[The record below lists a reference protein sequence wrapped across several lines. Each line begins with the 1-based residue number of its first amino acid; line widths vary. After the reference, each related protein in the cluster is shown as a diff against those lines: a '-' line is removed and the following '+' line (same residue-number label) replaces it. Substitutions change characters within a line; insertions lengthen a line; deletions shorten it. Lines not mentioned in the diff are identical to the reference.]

1 VTAEDLERYL
11 CIHAFHGKSDGV
23 QRLGVEVEMLPLTAD
38 GRMSSVEG
46 SGGTAELL
54 RRHGETLGWRER
66 VSTKGAPVFEAPGLG
81 TFTFEP
87 GGQLEF
93 ATLPA
98 TSGSAVLDVLDD
110 VIPALEAAALA
121 CGICL
126 HHVGIDPVNPIET
139 AVMQIQAERYMRMD
153 AHFGT
158 IGPFGAR
165 MMRQTA
171 AYQLNLDLGEDP
183 LRRWR
188 LLNALAPYALAIFA
202 NSPRYAG
209 RDTGHRSYRAHVWRT
224 LDSARTG
231 VFDACTVEEY
241 LQFALDAPAV
251 LMAGPNGAARP
262 FGELLGTRAAQPG
275 AWSEHLSTLFPEV
288 RPKGYLEVRSIDAV
302 PPPLYP
308 APLVLLSGLT
318 YDPESCACAEAIAG
332 TPDLDLLVRAGRDAL
347 ADPAIG
353 RVAVELAELALDGCA
368 RLGSNFLEPRHLARA
383 TDFFEHY
390 TFRGRTPADDQVA
403 NDNTAGMVAI

>member
-1 VTAEDLERYL
+1 MTAEDLERYL
-11 CIHAFHGKSDGV
+11 CLHAFHGKSDGV
-23 QRLGVEVEMLPLTAD
+23 QRVGVEVEMLPLTAA
-38 GRMSSVEG
+38 GGMCAVEG

-54 RRHGETLGWRER
+54 RGHGDPIGWRER

-98 TSGSAVLDVLDD
+98 TSGSAVLDALDD

-121 CGICL
+121 GGIRL
-126 HHVGIDPVNPIET
+126 HHVGIDPLNPIET
-139 AVMQIQAERYMRMD
+139 AVLQIQAERYTRMD
-153 AHFGT
+153 AHFRT

-188 LLNALAPYALAIFA
+188 LLNALAPYATAIFA

-209 RDTGHRSYRAHVWRT
+209 RDTGHRSYRAHIWRT

-231 VFDACTVEEY
+231 VFDARTVEEY
-241 LQFALDAPAV
+241 LTFALAAPAV
-251 LMAGPNGAARP
+251 LVPGEDGKARA
-262 FGELLGTRAAQPG
+262 FGELLEARAATP
-275 AWSEHLSTLFPEV
+275 AMWSDHLTTLFPEV

-302 PPPLYP
+302 PPAFYP
-308 APLVLLSGLT
+308 APLALLAGLT
-318 YDPESCACAEAIAG
+318 YDADSSAKAEAIAG
-332 TPDLDLLVRAGRDAL
+332 PPDLDLLVRAGRYGL
-347 ADPAIG
+347 NDPEIG
-353 RVAVELAELALDGCA
+353 RAAAELAGVALEGCE
-368 RLGSNFLEPRHLARA
+368 RLGSDFLEPRYLARA
-383 TDFFEHY
+383 RDFFEHY
-390 TFRGRTPADDQVA
+390 TFLGRTPADDQR
-403 NDNTAGMVAI
+403 N